1 MGWSTGGIFAYEIAR
16 RLANE
21 ELPVQALVMID
32 TPLPVVF
39 QDVDLQDHAKFLVDL
54 IEFANYFAGTS
65 MELNYEEL
73 KRQDNGQAIAR
84 VLSLGI
90 EHRVLPPSATGEYLE
105 RLINVC
111 KRHVE
116 FLQTYKPPMC
126 GLAIELLRP
135 EDTGMLSEATG
146 QSYADDLGWSEFAQ
160 LRVHQVP
167 GHHFTMMT
175 GTNAPVLADKIEELL
190 GEAALESRGV

>member
-16 RLANE
+16 RLAHE

-39 QDVDLQDHAKFLVDL
+39 RDVDLQDHAKFLVDL
-54 IEFANYFAGTS
+54 VEFANYFAGTS

-73 KRQDNGQAIAR
+73 KSQDNRQAIAR

-116 FLQTYKPPMC
+116 FLQTYIPPTS

-175 GTNAPVLADKIEELL
+175 GANAPVLANKIEELL